1 MKRWNVLAA
10 GLIAATFVSLSLVPL
25 TRGALRFDMQLA
37 AGQPLLGSTLLD
49 LGLKQSDMPFGGA
62 GPALVVNPTMRP
74 SGSTELPVRVAETLM
89 LSGRVKWS
97 ALQALAA
104 EAPQEPAVHA
114 ALARMACKNGGAVGV
129 GHQALQDE
137 LSPPQKSSYTSTPN
151 PDEAGDAVI
160 MLRSCAAGER
170 LDPDNAYFPAMAA
183 VGHLS
188 LNQDREAQAALHR
201 AVEKPRWYEYIDVE
215 AAGRVRHAELVSG
228 PQNSL
233 TKSASYAGILFPHY
247 AALRGMARVFTAQA
261 MHLEQAG
268 DLKAGLALRHE
279 TAQLGAKMRGQSS
292 SLIGGLVGT
301 AMVRVAEGRP
311 AGAPVLKTEDDAS
324 RQQSDTRFLEFVTR
338 TDPAQVAWW
347 QKELAAGATCRAIVK
362 NTDASAFGAPTLFE
376 TQWKLMASL
385 ALLSAVVLLCTLSGL
400 AYLQPWLGRRVGHLA
415 PFLALAIF
423 LGVAAWGAWQGL
435 GNFRNF
441 MALTALFQGL
451 AGDGSSS
458 STAIWNAVTRTLYGE
473 WALIAL
479 ALLTPLVYLG
489 VVAFPKRGKHFSV
502 TTRLCQSALPIAA
515 LLTVVYT
522 IHLTSFCLR
531 ERTVEH
537 QLQQVLAH
545 EGRTIAQAIGQTWPD

>member
-10 GLIAATFVSLSLVPL
+10 GLIVATFVSLSLVPL

-37 AGQPLLGSTLLD
+37 AGQPMLGSTLLD

-62 GPALVVNPTMRP
+62 GPALVPIPAGRP
-74 SGSTELPVRVAETLM
+74 SGSTELPVRLAETL
-89 LSGRVKWS
+89 LLNGRAKWS
-97 ALQALAA
+97 ALQALAT
-104 EAPQEPAVHA
+104 EAPKEPAVYA
-114 ALARMACKNGGAVGV
+114 ALVRMACKNGGAVGV

-137 LSPPQKSSYTSTPN
+137 LSPPQRNSYTSTPN
-151 PDEAGDAVI
+151 PDEAGDAAI
-160 MLRSCAAGER
+160 MLRSCAAGEQ

-183 VGHLS
+183 IAHLA
-188 LNQDREAQAALHR
+188 LNHDREAQAALHR
-201 AVEKPRWYEYIDVE
+201 AVAKPRWYEYIDVE
-215 AAGRVRHAELVSG
+215 AAGKVRRAELVSG

-233 TKSASYAGILFPHY
+233 TKTVSYAGILFPHY
-247 AALRGMARVFTAQA
+247 AALRSMARVFTAQA

-292 SLIGGLVGT
+292 SLIGGVVGM

-311 AGAPVLKTEDDAS
+311 AGAPALKTEDEAS
-324 RQQSDTRFLEFVTR
+324 RQQGDTRFLEFVTR

-347 QKELAAGATCRAIVK
+347 QKELAAGETCRAIVK
-362 NTDASAFGAPTLFE
+362 NTDTSAFGGPTLFE
-376 TQWKLMASL
+376 TQWKLMAGL
-385 ALLSAVVLLCTLSGL
+385 ALLGTVAFLCTLSGL
-400 AYLQPWLGRRVGHLA
+400 AYLQPWLGRRIGHLA

-441 MALTALFQGL
+441 MALTGLVQGL
-451 AGDGSSS
+451 AGDGSSN

-489 VVAFPKRGKHFSV
+489 VVALPWRGKRYSI
-502 TTRLCQSALPIAA
+502 TARLCQSALPVAA

-522 IHLTSFCLR
+522 IHLTAFCLR
-531 ERTVEH
+531 ERTVEP
-537 QLQQVLAH
+537 QLQRVLQH
-545 EGRTIAQAIGQTWPD
+545 EGRVIAEAIGQTWPE